1 MPESKYRFLVIKIIA
16 VIMLAAIV
24 VKLFDLQIID
34 GDKYLKTAS
43 SRMSTS
49 IVNKAPRGD
58 ILDRYGNVLVTNDT
72 GYSVIMQK
80 TTNDNAQI
88 NNIISGVVDIIY
100 STGNKTIDTL
110 PISLES
116 PYEFIFE
123 DENSDGST
131 EDEKNNWFV
140 NNKHTGEYIHAGMS
154 AEDVLYAYM
163 QMFEVQGDF
172 FSPHLRCIVG
182 VRYEADKKNFST
194 VNPVTVA
201 ENINVEAVIRI
212 KEMQDV
218 LKGIQISE
226 DYVRVYNK
234 PGFATHILGRIGKI
248 SAEEYQANSSKGYGM
263 NDNIGKQGIERWAE
277 SYLRGKDGRT
287 GASATVDG
295 KQVAL
300 GGDIDPIPGN
310 YVLLTLDS
318 DLQTTLEGS
327 LEKTIKTIGGDCNAG
342 AAAVIDVN
350 SGDLL
355 AMASYPTYD
364 MSRFNEDYSMLVA
377 NEANPMIN
385 RAVSGLYSPGST
397 FKPLTAIAGIQSN
410 AVTPSER
417 IECTGIYRFYEDYQ
431 PSCWIWSEYDLTH
444 SHQNVTQAIENSCN
458 VYFYELGRRIGI
470 DALDEYAKKF
480 GLGEYTGIE
489 LTEETSGHMASP
501 EYKEAVVA
509 NVTDS
514 GWFGGDTLQ
523 TAIGQS
529 YSLFTPL
536 QLANYCATLAN
547 GGTRYKV
554 NLINSIRSS
563 VDGSLVERFEPT
575 VEETIDVDPK
585 TMKKI
590 HDGMKRVVDEGS
602 ASSIFEGYPI
612 QVGGK
617 TGTAQLGKGS
627 NNAIFIAFA
636 PFDKP
641 EIAIAVVLEHGK
653 RGTNAGIVAKDI
665 FDKYFF
671 GSDNADQIDNT
682 SNSIPN
688 TPLNLR

>member
-1 MPESKYRFLVIKIIA
+1 
-16 VIMLAAIV
+16 MLAAIV

-116 PYEFIFE
+116 PYEFIFK

-140 NNKHTGEYIHAGMS
+140 NNKHTGEYIHAGMR
-154 AEDVLYAYM
+154 AEDDLYAYM

-263 NDNIGKQGIERWAE
+263 NDNIGKQGIER
-277 SYLRGKDGRT
+277 
-287 GASATVDG
+287 
-295 KQVAL
+295 
-300 GGDIDPIPGN
+300 
-310 YVLLTLDS
+310 
-318 DLQTTLEGS
+318 
-327 LEKTIKTIGGDCNAG
+327 
-342 AAAVIDVN
+342 
-350 SGDLL
+350 
-355 AMASYPTYD
+355 
-364 MSRFNEDYSMLVA
+364 
-377 NEANPMIN
+377 
-385 RAVSGLYSPGST
+385 
-397 FKPLTAIAGIQSN
+397 
-410 AVTPSER
+410 
-417 IECTGIYRFYEDYQ
+417 
-431 PSCWIWSEYDLTH
+431 
-444 SHQNVTQAIENSCN
+444 
-458 VYFYELGRRIGI
+458 
-470 DALDEYAKKF
+470 
-480 GLGEYTGIE
+480 
-489 LTEETSGHMASP
+489 
-501 EYKEAVVA
+501 
-509 NVTDS
+509 
-514 GWFGGDTLQ
+514 
-523 TAIGQS
+523 
-529 YSLFTPL
+529 
-536 QLANYCATLAN
+536 
-547 GGTRYKV
+547 
-554 NLINSIRSS
+554 
-563 VDGSLVERFEPT
+563 
-575 VEETIDVDPK
+575 
-585 TMKKI
+585 
-590 HDGMKRVVDEGS
+590 
-602 ASSIFEGYPI
+602 
-612 QVGGK
+612 
-617 TGTAQLGKGS
+617 
-627 NNAIFIAFA
+627 
-636 PFDKP
+636 
-641 EIAIAVVLEHGK
+641 
-653 RGTNAGIVAKDI
+653 
-665 FDKYFF
+665 
-671 GSDNADQIDNT
+671 
-682 SNSIPN
+682 
-688 TPLNLR
+688 